1 MKKKKGEFYSVL
13 EALDKSEIDDEV
25 GISFKVKDS
34 FRTKANIAS
43 QVLKKSV
50 TQICIEA
57 LEKAIVDAGLTT

>member
-1 MKKKKGEFYSVL
+1 MKKKKNEFYSVL
-13 EALDKSEIDDEV
+13 DALDKAEVEEV

-43 QVLKKSV
+43 QILKKSV

-57 LEKAIVDAGLTT
+57 LEKAIADAGLVG